1 MGNSIEDL
9 KILIKA
15 SSLLDSFGLSTV
27 SGNLLKVA
35 AALNKKVASLADVI
49 KPAQMAYS
57 EFLMNANKL
66 IATDKKEG
74 RQSWEIQ
81 ECIQPIRVAGEKY
94 IKALDNADVVRNYK
108 MLKPGIEQ
116 MNKSLLDK
124 CVEVGLILNMFSAE
138 DAYIKTTFK
147 TELSELISKLE
158 SGHGS
163 SQIDTILNTNEATL
177 SHFNEGKP
185 IQSQPNKIDTILNTN
200 EDTLSHFDNSSADD
214 NITET
219 HTDLTKNFN
228 SIFDPKLNG
237 ILTKLLNSAKGDDQV
252 SFEIKIHILA
262 VCNVQAKSISY
273 EVGGNPDSDIN
284 VTISNSTFDEVSVIK
299 LIKDAVISSLKE
311 LMNVQKVKFF
321 NVNYAKTK
329 STQ

>member
-1 MGNSIEDL
+1 MGNRVEDL

-27 SGNLLKVA
+27 SGNVLKVA
-35 AALNKKVASLADVI
+35 AALNKKAAVLDDII

-66 IATDKKEG
+66 IATDKKQG

-81 ECIQPIRVAGEKY
+81 ECLQPIRVAGEKY

-116 MNKSLLDK
+116 MNNSLSSK
-124 CVEVGLILNMFSAE
+124 CAEVALILNMISA
-138 DAYIKTTFK
+138 DDVYINTTFK
-147 TELSELISKLE
+147 TELSGLMSKLE

-163 SQIDTILNTNEATL
+163 SSDDFMNQ
-177 SHFNEGKP
+177 GKP
-185 IQSQPNKIDTILNTN
+185 IQSQQNKIDTALNAN
-200 EDTLSHFDNSSADD
+200 EASLSQFDNNSAADD
-214 NITET
+214 IKET

-228 SIFDPKLNG
+228 SIFDPKLNV

-273 EVGGNPDSDIN
+273 EIGGDPDKDIT